1 VRRTAT
7 TARRASTTTARTAR
21 AASR

>member
-21 AASR
+21 AGSR